1 MADEP
6 IVESQEEVETAETDE
21 NEQQED
27 KTKSFQGEYDPE
39 RARNLIDKLRK
50 ENNDLRKQK
59 DAPKSDPEKE
69 ALARENLQLKVAMEL
84 GIPEKLATRLQG
96 ATREELLEDAADL
109 MDTVAPRKPK
119 TNRPQPRLKGG
130 SQPEEEPELSAKDIA
145 AGLRI

>member
-96 ATREELLEDAADL
+96 ATRR
-109 MDTVAPRKPK
+109 VA
-119 TNRPQPRLKGG
+119 
-130 SQPEEEPELSAKDIA
+130 
-145 AGLRI
+145 